1 MSWEARPTVKQSTVQ
16 EPRFSGPARMIVDHS
31 RFFGDR
37 LELSFRAADRPHTAI
52 TAAHVSNAYIYYS

>member
-1 MSWEARPTVKQSTVQ
+1 
-16 EPRFSGPARMIVDHS
+16 MIVDHS
-31 RFFGDR
+31 RLFGDR